1 MGKNDSI
8 LLWNK
13 ITLDF
18 SFKMG
23 VSSNYLYILYITAD
37 LQIMGLT
44 HILLLVEVLSL
55 LQANEIPNRRCVLNI
70 LSILPYPSTMFT
82 VVRSDGPDIIPAGYL
97 ALEAINKRSDILGDY
112 HLELIDG
119 QAGCGAAVLELSERV
134 LVKEIFYSEK
144 NIVGLVGPWCY
155 DSAERVG
162 LVTAK
167 DGIALINIHMSSASI
182 LGNATLYP
190 YSMGTTPSILRFV
203 DALTAL
209 MRHSGWTHIAVLY
222 QDNTSFYS
230 VFKDLSI
237 KVKRIKDY
245 TIAFSS
251 ILTENYIP
259 LDSMDSSPAHVVLAA
274 CDTVLAKR
282 LMCMVFHKRMLFPK
296 YQWIFLYQK
305 LEDFSATE
313 LQYGNRWYSCNK
325 EDMLIALNNSISIDF
340 NYEPDNDDKLDSGLT
355 YSEYKKEYSNAVNR
369 YNSGKYGKPVRI
381 ATISP
386 LGNNFHDAIWIL
398 ALALNATDG
407 WMKANNKTM
416 CEYGYGNPTIAN
428 RIQNEVS
435 KTRFVGASG
444 VNSYGNG
451 TRFTLGSVLLA
462 QFVSGEAHDIAVYL
476 DNDHLRFTSQNV
488 PLLSTPIKKCKISL
502 AMSVTSLLFVLVAFV
517 VVALINAFN
526 IVFREHSSVRA
537 SSYRLNHLA
546 YVGCYSLSIGI
557 TILSVTERFY
567 FSLHVKTYLCNI
579 IPWTVSIGFT
589 LVYATVIVKLCRLY
603 RLLVLSARN
612 LRPPTGGKPL
622 NDAVLMAIVIAFTVP
637 NIIIC
642 SLWMYLD
649 PIIVISDLNFDT
661 KTEKP
666 LLIVFESCIIN
677 GKRFPIMW
685 FGILL
690 AYEGILCTIAGFIS
704 FLTRSISIKNF
715 KTGNILLLSTLLFI
729 SGGVGLPT
737 LLILMTLNMDSEARH
752 KSLFVAWFVLLMV
765 SVYLC
770 VFLLLLPPVYRV
782 VKERIMIW
790 HRK

>member
-1 MGKNDSI
+1 M
-8 LLWNK
+8 
-13 ITLDF
+13 
-18 SFKMG
+18 
-23 VSSNYLYILYITAD
+23 
-37 LQIMGLT
+37 Q
-44 HILLLVEVLSL
+44 
-55 LQANEIPNRRCVLNI
+55 
-70 LSILPYPSTMFT
+70 
-82 VVRSDGPDIIPAGYL
+82 
-97 ALEAINKRSDILGDY
+97 
-112 HLELIDG
+112 
-119 QAGCGAAVLELSERV
+119 
-134 LVKEIFYSEK
+134 
-144 NIVGLVGPWCY
+144 
-155 DSAERVG
+155 
-162 LVTAK
+162 
-167 DGIALINIHMSSASI
+167 
-182 LGNATLYP
+182 
-190 YSMGTTPSILRFV
+190 
-203 DALTAL
+203 
-209 MRHSGWTHIAVLY
+209 
-222 QDNTSFYS
+222 
-230 VFKDLSI
+230 
-237 KVKRIKDY
+237 
-245 TIAFSS
+245 TIAT
-251 ILTENYIP
+251 I
-259 LDSMDSSPAHVVLAA
+259 
-274 CDTVLAKR
+274 
-282 LMCMVFHKRMLFPK
+282 
-296 YQWIFLYQK
+296 Q
-305 LEDFSATE
+305 
-313 LQYGNRWYSCNK
+313 G
-325 EDMLIALNNSISIDF
+325 
-340 NYEPDNDDKLDSGLT
+340 
-355 YSEYKKEYSNAVNR
+355 
-369 YNSGKYGKPVRI
+369 YGKPVRI

-386 LGNNFHDAIWIL
+386 LGNNFHDAVWIL

-416 CEYGYGNPTIAN
+416 CECGYGNPTIAN

-435 KTRFVGASG
+435 ISRFVGASG
-444 VNSYGNG
+444 VNSYGNN
-451 TRFTLGSVLLA
+451 TKFTLGSVLLA

-476 DNDHLRFTSQNV
+476 DSDQLQFMSKNV
-488 PLLSTPIKKCKISL
+488 PLLSIPIKKCKISM

-517 VVALINAFN
+517 VIALINVLN

-546 YVGCYSLSIGI
+546 YSLLIGI

-589 LVYATVIVKLCRLY
+589 LVYATVIVILCRLY

-622 NDAVLMAIVIAFTVP
+622 NDAVLMAIVIAFTMP
-637 NIIIC
+637 NVIIC
-642 SLWMYLD
+642 SLWMYVD

-666 LLIVFESCIIN
+666 LLIVFESCIMN

-737 LLILMTLNMDSEARH
+737 LLIMMSLNMDSEARH
-752 KSLFVAWFVLLMV
+752 ISLFVAWFVLLMV

-770 VFLLLLPPVYRV
+770 VFLLLLQPVYRV